1 MRQSRQGCKN
11 QTCKGFGFLLLVS
24 CLFSAFNYLRSQS
37 LTSCLRVLLQEVLRW
52 VPSQSPLTSWVTHGT
67 HVYPL
72 TAQKCQKVDSNEL
85 LHMQLSPKKCSHV
98 SLLLPHFI
106 YLFVAT
112 PQGVWDPSSLS
123 TDRTWALSSES
134 TCPNRWT
141 TRESSQSHTLII
153 YLLLADLLQAAF
165 ITQP

>member
-1 MRQSRQGCKN
+1 MPEGGLQRA
-11 QTCKGFGFLLLVS
+11 TAYATVS
-24 CLFSAFNYLRSQS
+24 KKVFS
-37 LTSCLRVLLQEVLRW
+37 C
-52 VPSQSPLTSWVTHGT
+52 VPSSPT
-67 HVYPL
+67 
-72 TAQKCQKVDSNEL
+72 
-85 LHMQLSPKKCSHV
+85 
-98 SLLLPHFI
+98 F

-134 TCPNRWT
+134 TCPNRWA

-153 YLLLADLLQAAF
+153 YLLLTDLLQAAF